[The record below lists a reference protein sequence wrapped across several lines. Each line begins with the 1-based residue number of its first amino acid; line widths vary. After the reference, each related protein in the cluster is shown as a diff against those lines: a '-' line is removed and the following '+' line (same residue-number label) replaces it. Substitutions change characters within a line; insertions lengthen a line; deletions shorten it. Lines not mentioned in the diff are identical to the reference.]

1 MPSSFLC
8 ILNRVIRI
16 MELGLERKEEY
27 LNIALKIGRHKER
40 CNQGPSYSVTIKEVN
55 SSFLPYRQ
63 PE

>member
-1 MPSSFLC
+1 
-8 ILNRVIRI
+8 